1 MNFNSFSEF
10 VAMGGHGLFVWS
22 AYAITLVVL
31 LFNLILPLVGRRRF
45 FKVQKQLLRR
55 EEARES
61 E

>member
-22 AYAITLVVL
+22 AYAITLVVF
-31 LFNLILPLVGRRRF
+31 LFNLIFPLVGRGRF
-45 FKVQKQLLRR
+45 FKVQKQLMRR
-55 EEARES
+55 EEARDS